1 MASSGNL
8 VRQNYHQDCEVGINK
23 QINME
28 LYASYVYAS
37 MATYFDRD
45 DVALS
50 GFHKFFKKSSED
62 EREHAMKLMKYQNQR
77 GGRVVLKDIQKPAKD
92 EWGSGLEAMQAALEL
107 EKAVNQ
113 SLLDLHA
120 IAARHIDPQM
130 TDFIEEEYLK
140 EQVESIKQIGDYIT
154 NLKRVG
160 PGLGEY
166 MFDKETMKEA
176 E

>member
-45 DVALS
+45 DVALP

-62 EREHAMKLMKYQNQR
+62 EREHAMKLMKYQNKR
-77 GGRVVLKDIQKPAKD
+77 GGRVVLKDVQKPAKD
-92 EWGSGLEAMQAALEL
+92 EWGSGLEALQASLEL

-113 SLLDLHA
+113 SLLELHA
-120 IAARHIDPQM
+120 VAARNNDPHM

-140 EQVESIKQIGDYIT
+140 EQVESIKQISEYIT

-166 MFDKETMKEA
+166 MFDKETMHEA